1 MADPVRLQKFLSTA
15 GVASRRKSE
24 EMILAGRVRVN
35 GTVVRE
41 LGTKVDP
48 RNDRVEVDKKK
59 VRRAPRR
66 WVMFHKPAGLITTE
80 SDPDGRRTIFDVLPE
95 GIRGLRYVGRLD
107 RNTTG
112 LLLLTNDGDLAQ
124 KLMRPGTAA
133 EREYKIKVEGSV
145 RPEVVKRLVTGVQLE
160 DGVARAKSVEVLDWD
175 GEFTK
180 LSLVLTEGRNREIR
194 RMMETVGLNVR
205 ALARVRFGSLK
216 LGRLPRGGVRDLT
229 DQEVRGLLALS
240 RANQNETQS

>member
-1 MADPVRLQKFLSTA
+1 MRESFLAHA

-24 EMILAGRVRVN
+24 EMILAGRVRIN

-48 RNDRVEVDKKK
+48 RRDRIEVDKKK

-66 WVMFHKPAGLITTE
+66 WVLFHKPPGVITTE

-95 GIRGLRYVGRLD
+95 GMRGLRYVGRLD

-112 LLLLTNDGDLAQ
+112 LLLLTNDGDLSQ
-124 KLMRPGTAA
+124 TLMKPGTAV

-145 RPEVVKRLVTGVQLE
+145 RPEVIQRLVKGVQLE
-160 DGVARAKSVEVLDWD
+160 DGLARAKEVTVLDFD

-194 RMMETVGLNVR
+194 RLMETVGLNVR

-216 LGRLPRGGVRDLT
+216 LGRLPRGGIRDLT
-229 DQEVRGLLALS
+229 DQEVRGLVAMS
-240 RANQNETQS
+240 RVNENDTQS

>member
-1 MADPVRLQKFLSTA
+1 MAETERIQKFLAHA

-48 RNDRVEVDKKK
+48 RRDRIEVDKKK

-66 WVMFHKPAGLITTE
+66 WVLFHKPSGLITTE
-80 SDPDGRRTIFDVLPE
+80 SDPDGRPTIFDVLPE
-95 GIRGLRYVGRLD
+95 GMRGMRYVGRLD

-124 KLMRPGTAA
+124 KLLRPGTGV
-133 EREYKIKVEGSV
+133 EREYKLKVEGSV
-145 RPEVVKRLVTGVQLE
+145 RPEVLRRLEKGVQLE
-160 DGVARAKSVEVLDWD
+160 DGVARAKEVTVLDWD

-180 LSLVLTEGRNREIR
+180 LALVLTEGRNREIR

-216 LGRLPRGGVRDLT
+216 LGRLPRGSVRDLT
-229 DQEVRGLLALS
+229 DQEVRGLVAMG
-240 RANQNETQS
+240 RANQNETKS

>member
-1 MADPVRLQKFLSTA
+1 
-15 GVASRRKSE
+15 
-24 EMILAGRVRVN
+24 MILAGRVRIN

-48 RNDRVEVDKKK
+48 HRDRIEVDKKK
-59 VRRAPRR
+59 VRRATRR
-66 WVMFHKPAGLITTE
+66 WVLFHKPAGVITTE

-95 GIRGLRYVGRLD
+95 GMRGLRYVGRLD

-124 KLMRPGTAA
+124 TLMRPGTAV

-145 RPEVVKRLVTGVQLE
+145 RPAVLQRLVKGVQLE
-160 DGVARAKSVEVLDWD
+160 DGLARAKEVTVLDFD

-180 LSLVLTEGRNREIR
+180 FSLVLTEGRNREIR
-194 RMMETVGLNVR
+194 RMMETVGLTVR

-216 LGRLPRGGVRDLT
+216 LGRLPRGGIRDLT
-229 DQEVRGLLALS
+229 DQEVRGLVAMS
-240 RANQNETQS
+240 RTNENDRQS